1 MKKPTQKKPSAR
13 AVLARMFGAT
23 VEGISIEKSVLTGY
37 AAVDGKKVC
46 VIGTCDGTY
55 IDNGAALRLAAHV
68 IECIER
74 APKTPIVMLVDSAG
88 QEPNRVAEM
97 LGLASYFGHLL
108 SCLELARR
116 KGHKLI
122 TVATGQAVGGAFL
135 CYGMFAD
142 RIYALDS
149 ASVGLMPIAAMSA
162 VTKIPAPVLEKLSKT
177 MPSLEFGAAPFA
189 LLGGVEEVWSASD
202 DIQAK
207 LAAAI
212 VASSTEDNR
221 AELGKK
227 RGGRKLA
234 LDIRKR
240 VLAESAR

>member
-1 MKKPTQKKPSAR
+1 MAKSSSRVLLTKLFGTSAR
-13 AVLARMFGAT
+13 
-23 VEGISIEKSVLTGY
+23 GISTEGSVLTGY
-37 AAVDGKKVC
+37 AAVAGTKVC

-55 IDNGAALRLAAHV
+55 IDNAAALRLAAHV

-74 APKTPIVMLVDSAG
+74 HPRMPIVMLVDSAG

-108 SCLELARR
+108 TCLEVARR
-116 KGHKLI
+116 KRHKLVTI
-122 TVATGQAVGGAFL
+122 ATGKAIGGAFI

-149 ASVGLMPIAAMSA
+149 ASVGLMPVEAMSA
-162 VTKIPAPVLEKLSKT
+162 VTKIPVPVLRKLSKT
-177 MPSLEFGAAPFA
+177 MPSLEFGAHPFA
-189 LLGGVEEVWSASD
+189 LLGGIQEVWPAKGD
-202 DIQAK
+202 VQAK
-207 LAAAI
+207 LARAI
-212 VASSTEDNR
+212 ATSSPEDNR

-234 LDIRKR
+234 LDIRKK
-240 VLAESAR
+240 VLVAAAR

>member
-1 MKKPTQKKPSAR
+1 MKKPTPKKPSAR
-13 AVLARMFGAT
+13 AVLARLFGPSAK
-23 VEGISIEKSVLTGY
+23 GIAIEKSVLAGY
-37 AAVDGKKVC
+37 ATVDGKKVC

-55 IDNGAALRLAAHV
+55 IDNAAALHIAAHV
-68 IECIER
+68 IGCIEKH
-74 APKTPIVMLVDSAG
+74 PGMPIVMLVDSAG
-88 QEPNRVAEM
+88 QKPNRVAEM

-142 RIYALDS
+142 RIYALDQ

-162 VTKIPAPVLEKLSKT
+162 VTKIPAPVLQKLSKT
-177 MPSLEFGAAPFA
+177 MPSLEFGAEPFA
-189 LLGGVEEVWSASD
+189 LLGGVEEVWSAKD
-202 DIQAK
+202 DIQSK
-207 LAAAI
+207 LAKAI
-212 VASSTEDNR
+212 ATASTDDNR
-221 AELGKK
+221 AELGRK

-234 LDIRKR
+234 LDIRKK
-240 VLAESAR
+240 VLAAAAK

>member
-1 MKKPTQKKPSAR
+1 MKKPTSKAPSAR
-13 AVLARMFGAT
+13 AVLSRLFGT
-23 VEGISIEKSVLTGY
+23 SSKGIANMKSVLAGY
-37 AAVDGKKVC
+37 AKVGGSDVC

-55 IDNGAALRLAAHV
+55 VDNAAALRLASHV
-68 IECIER
+68 IDCIER
-74 APKTPIVMLVDSAG
+74 HPNTPIVMLVDSAG
-88 QEPNRVAEM
+88 QKPNRVAEM

-122 TVATGQAVGGAFL
+122 TVATGKAVGGAFI
-135 CYGMFAD
+135 CYGMFGD
-142 RIYALDS
+142 RIYALDT
-149 ASVGLMPIAAMSA
+149 ASVGLMPIEAMSA
-162 VTKIPAPVLEKLSKT
+162 VTKIPVPVLRKLSKT
-177 MPSLEFGAAPFA
+177 MPSLEFGAQPFA
-189 LLGGVEEVWSASD
+189 LLGGVEEVWLAKD
-202 DIQAK
+202 DVPAK
-207 LAAAI
+207 LARAI
-212 VASSTEDNR
+212 ATATTQDNR

>member
-1 MKKPTQKKPSAR
+1 MKKPSSRALFAR
-13 AVLARMFGAT
+13 LFGASAK
-23 VEGISIEKSVLTGY
+23 GISVEKSVLAGY
-37 AAVDGKKVC
+37 AQAGGAEVC

-55 IDNGAALRLAAHV
+55 IDNAAALRLAAHV
-68 IECIER
+68 IDCVEHH
-74 APKTPIVMLVDSAG
+74 PKAPIVMLVDSAG

-116 KGHKLI
+116 KGHTLI

-149 ASVGLMPIAAMSA
+149 ASVGLMPVEAMSA
-162 VTKIPAPVLEKLSKT
+162 VTKIPVPVLRKLSKT
-177 MPSLEFGAAPFA
+177 MPSLEFGAKPFA
-189 LLGGVEEVWSASD
+189 LLGGVEEVWSAKD
-202 DIQAK
+202 DLQAR
-207 LAAAI
+207 LAKAI
-212 VASSTEDNR
+212 ATATTEDNR

-234 LDIRKR
+234 LDIRKK
-240 VLAESAR
+240 VLAAAAR

>member
-1 MKKPTQKKPSAR
+1 MKKPTPKKPSAR
-13 AVLARMFGAT
+13 AVLARLFGASAT
-23 VEGISIEKSVLTGY
+23 GIAIEKSVLTGY
-37 AAVDGKKVC
+37 AMVDGRKVC

-55 IDNGAALRLAAHV
+55 IDNEAALRLAAHV
-68 IECIER
+68 IQCIER
-74 APKTPIVMLVDSAG
+74 QPKTPIVMLVDSAG

-108 SCLELARR
+108 SCLQLARR

-149 ASVGLMPIAAMSA
+149 ASVGLMPIEAMSA
-162 VTKIPAPVLEKLSKT
+162 VTKIPVPVLRKLAKT

-189 LLGGVEEVWSASD
+189 LLGGVEEVWPAD
-202 DIQAK
+202 ADLQAK
-207 LAAAI
+207 LAGAIAAAA
-212 VASSTEDNR
+212 VDDNR
-221 AELGKK
+221 AALGKK

-234 LDIRKR
+234 LDIRNR
-240 VLAESAR
+240 VLAESAK

>member
-1 MKKPTQKKPSAR
+1 MKKPTPKKPSAR
-13 AVLARMFGAT
+13 AVLARLFGASAKD
-23 VEGISIEKSVLTGY
+23 IAIEKSVLTGY

-68 IECIER
+68 IQCIER

-108 SCLELARR
+108 ACLELARR

-122 TVATGQAVGGAFL
+122 TIATGKAIGGAFI

-162 VTKIPAPVLEKLSKT
+162 VTKIPAAVLQKLSKT

-189 LLGGVEEVWSASD
+189 LLGGVEEVWPSKGD
-202 DIQAK
+202 LQARLAK
-207 LAAAI
+207 AIAAA
-212 VASSTEDNR
+212 STDDNR
-221 AELGKK
+221 AALGKK

-234 LDIRKR
+234 LDIRNR
-240 VLAESAR
+240 VLAASAK

>member
-1 MKKPTQKKPSAR
+1 MKKPTPKKPSAR
-13 AVLARMFGAT
+13 AILARLFGASAT
-23 VEGISIEKSVLTGY
+23 GIAIEKSVLTGY
-37 AAVDGKKVC
+37 AMVDGNKVC

-74 APKTPIVMLVDSAG
+74 QPKTPIVMLVDSAG

-108 SCLELARR
+108 ACLELARR

-122 TVATGQAVGGAFL
+122 TVATGQAIGGAFL

-142 RIYALDS
+142 RVYALDS

-189 LLGGVEEVWSASD
+189 LLGGVEEVWSAD
-202 DIQAK
+202 DDVQAK

-212 VASSTEDNR
+212 AASSTEDNR

-234 LDIRKR
+234 LDIREK

>member
-1 MKKPTQKKPSAR
+1 MKKPTSKAPSAR
-13 AVLARMFGAT
+13 AVLSRLFGASAK
-23 VEGISIEKSVLTGY
+23 GIANVKSVLTGY
-37 AAVDGKKVC
+37 ATVGGSSVC

-55 IDNGAALRLAAHV
+55 VDNAAALRLAAHV
-68 IECIER
+68 VDCIER
-74 APKTPIVMLVDSAG
+74 HPKTPIIMLVDSAG

-122 TVATGQAVGGAFL
+122 TVATGKAVGGAFI
-135 CYGMFAD
+135 CYGMFGD

-149 ASVGLMPIAAMSA
+149 ASVGLMPIEAMSA
-162 VTKIPAPVLEKLSKT
+162 VTKIPVPVLKKLSKT
-177 MPSLEFGAAPFA
+177 MPSLEFGARPFA
-189 LLGGVEEVWSASD
+189 LLGGVEEVWSAKD
-202 DIQAK
+202 DVPKK
-207 LAAAI
+207 LARAI
-212 VASSTEDNR
+212 AIATTQDNR